1 MSLPTASRRSCL
13 RSSLSKVGWVK
24 ALFHRP
30 LEGTAKNITVSRTK
44 SGEHYV
50 SVQCELEL
58 EAEPSPKPAVGVDL
72 GLTHFATLST
82 GEKIEHPRF
91 LQRAERRLRRLH
103 RQLSRHRKG
112 SSNRERAPASRPPV

>member
-1 MSLPTASRRSCL
+1 
-13 RSSLSKVGWVK
+13 VK
-24 ALFHRP
+24 AIFHRP

-44 SGEHYV
+44 SGEYYV

-58 EAEPSPKPAVGVDL
+58 KADPSPKPAVGVDL

-112 SSNRERAPASRPPV
+112 EQQPREGAPASRPPV